1 MILEVIG
8 IVASAFGG
16 FFSAYSALDFAL
28 GISGFAGIAIAMWSI
43 TRFLVLPILG
53 GHFSISDGDA
63 DILTETVTETTTV
76 ADKPKKGAGG
86 QTLRHSVTRS
96 STRSNRRKVSR
107 K

>member
-28 GISGFAGIAIAMWSI
+28 GISGFAGLAIAMWSI

-53 GHFSISDGDA
+53 GHFSISDGDS
-63 DILTETVTETTTV
+63 DILTETVTETTNTADPVRHVGKQTV
-76 ADKPKKGAGG
+76 
-86 QTLRHSVTRS
+86 RHSVSRTS
-96 STRSNRRKVSR
+96 SRTSRRRVK
-107 K
+107 

>member
-53 GHFSISDGDA
+53 GHFSISDGDT
-63 DILTETVTETTTV
+63 DILTESVTETHTTSSPV
-76 ADKPKKGAGG
+76 
-86 QTLRHSVTRS
+86 RHENGKTIRHNVTRTS
-96 STRSNRRKVSR
+96 SRTSR
-107 K
+107 KKVKR